1 MKNDKPIFLI
11 LCTILIAISY
21 IFIYERNSM
30 SKEIIFTEKAPKA
43 IGPYSQAVKANGFLF
58 VSGQIPLN
66 PATGDLMNASIED
79 QAEQVIKNLTSI
91 CEAANLTLSDIV
103 KLTIYITD
111 MKDFAVVNAAML
123 KHFKEPYPA
132 RATVEVSAL
141 PLGVNV
147 EMDAILLAH
156 D

>member
-1 MKNDKPIFLI
+1 M
-11 LCTILIAISY
+11 T
-21 IFIYERNSM
+21 
-30 SKEIIFTEKAPKA
+30 KEIIFTDKAPKA
-43 IGPYSQAVKANGFLF
+43 IGPYSQAVKSNGFLF

-66 PATGDLMNASIED
+66 PETGDLMNASIED
-79 QAEQVIKNLTSI
+79 QAEQVIQNLKNV
-91 CEAANLTLSDIV
+91 CEAAKTSLSDIV

-111 MKDFAVVNAAML
+111 MNDFSIVNEAMA
-123 KHFKEPYPA
+123 KHFSEPYPA

-147 EMDAILLAH
+147 EMDAIVLTN

>member
-1 MKNDKPIFLI
+1 M
-11 LCTILIAISY
+11 T
-21 IFIYERNSM
+21 
-30 SKEIIFTEKAPKA
+30 KEIIFTDKAPKA

-66 PATGDLMNASIED
+66 PETGDLMNASIED

-91 CEAANLTLSDIV
+91 CEAANLSLSDIV

-111 MKDFAVVNAAML
+111 MGDFSVVNEAML
-123 KHFKEPYPA
+123 KHFKKPYPA

-147 EMDAILLAH
+147 EMDAILVTN

>member
-1 MKNDKPIFLI
+1 M
-11 LCTILIAISY
+11 T
-21 IFIYERNSM
+21 
-30 SKEIIFTEKAPKA
+30 KEIIFTDKAPKA
-43 IGPYSQAVKANGFLF
+43 IGPYSQAVKSNEFLF

-66 PATGDLMNASIED
+66 PETGDLMNASIED
-79 QAEQVIKNLTSI
+79 QAEQVIQNLKNV
-91 CEAANLTLSDIV
+91 CEAAKTSLSDIV

-111 MKDFAVVNAAML
+111 MNDFSIVNEAMA
-123 KHFKEPYPA
+123 KHFSEPYPA

-147 EMDAILLAH
+147 EMDAIVLTN

>member
-21 IFIYERNSM
+21 IFIYEGNSM

-111 MKDFAVVNAAML
+111 MKDFAVVNEAML

>member
-111 MKDFAVVNAAML
+111 MKDFAVVNEAML

-132 RATVEVSAL
+132 RATIEVAAL
-141 PLGVNV
+141 PLEVNV

>member
-1 MKNDKPIFLI
+1 MKNDKPIFVI

-111 MKDFAVVNAAML
+111 MKDFAVVNEAML

>member
-1 MKNDKPIFLI
+1 MKNDKPISLI
-11 LCTILIAISY
+11 LCTIFLTTSFLFSEDI
-21 IFIYERNSM
+21 NM
-30 SKEIIFTEKAPKA
+30 TKEIIFTDKAPKA
-43 IGPYSQAVKANGFLF
+43 IGPYSQAVKSNGFLF

-66 PATGDLMNASIED
+66 PETGDLMNASIED
-79 QAEQVIKNLTSI
+79 QAEQVIQNLKNV
-91 CEAANLTLSDIV
+91 CEAAKTSLSDIV

-111 MKDFAVVNAAML
+111 MNDFSIVNEAMA
-123 KHFKEPYPA
+123 KHFSEPYPA

-147 EMDAILLAH
+147 EMDAIVLTN